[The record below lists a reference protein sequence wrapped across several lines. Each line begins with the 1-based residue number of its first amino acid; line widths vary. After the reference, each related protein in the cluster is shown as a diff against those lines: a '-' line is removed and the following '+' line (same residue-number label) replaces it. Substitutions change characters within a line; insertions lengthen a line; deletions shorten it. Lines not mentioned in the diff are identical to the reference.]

1 MVVDGTYMQSETAMA
16 KSVTFRLE
24 EDKIDTLDALAASMH
39 RDRSFL
45 LNEAV
50 ENYLDL
56 KQWQIAQIR
65 VALAEADA
73 GQFATDEE
81 VRAAFAAFKATT

>member
-1 MVVDGTYMQSETAMA
+1 MT

-24 EDKIDTLDALAASMH
+24 EGKIASLDALAASMD

-56 KQWQIAQIR
+56 KQWQIAQIEA
-65 VALAEADA
+65 ALAEADA
-73 GQFATDEE
+73 GKFATDDE
-81 VRAAFAAFKATT
+81 VKAAFAAFKATS